1 MGVWVLFSQEKLSKY
16 PLCPNIFLT
25 ASLNEKLHCSPESTV
40 IPSYLEKIAPVP
52 MFLAIK
58 MASSLVLRAPGG
70 PSFYNMPISG
80 RQRKLIAQNLH
91 ETKLFLKLYSVMS
104 QCKSKAEGLIQ
115 EN

>member
-1 MGVWVLFSQEKLSKY
+1 MGVWVLCSQEKLSKY
-16 PLCPNIFLT
+16 PVCPNFFLT
-25 ASLNEKLHCSPESTV
+25 VSLKEKLHFSPESTV
-40 IPSYLEKIAPVP
+40 IPNSLEKIAPVP

-58 MASSLVLRAPGG
+58 MVSSLVPRAPGG
-70 PSFYNMPISG
+70 PSFYIMPISG

-91 ETKLFLKLYSVMS
+91 ETKLFIKWNRVMN